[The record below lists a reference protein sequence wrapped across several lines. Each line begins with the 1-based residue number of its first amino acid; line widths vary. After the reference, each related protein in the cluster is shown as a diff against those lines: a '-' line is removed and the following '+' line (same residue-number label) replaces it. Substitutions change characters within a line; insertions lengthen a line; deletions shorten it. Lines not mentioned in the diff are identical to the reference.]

1 MRYMSRPQGGMARTL
16 AHAHPATRDRN
27 FRRASAAA
35 PFCRGRWRQRRRRR
49 NGTRAGCG
57 AMPAPQDPALFSAE
71 DPTRRFQDLREV
83 GRGSFGAVF
92 RARDTRTNEVVA
104 VKKMFYG
111 GKHSNEKWRDIVRE
125 VRLLQRLS
133 HPHTVRGKGAFLRGH
148 CVWIAMEYC
157 VGSAADLLQPHQP
170 PLTEVEIAAI
180 VHGALHGL
188 AYLHRVHVI
197 HRDVKAANVLLSPR
211 GRIKLSD
218 FGSAAHSASACSFV
232 GTPYWMAP
240 EVILAMDEGH
250 YDGRADVWALGI
262 TCIELAERK
271 PPLFALNAMAAL
283 YHIAQSCAPQLQG
296 ERW

>member
-111 GKHSNEKWRDIVRE
+111 GKHTNE
-125 VRLLQRLS
+125 VR
-133 HPHTVRGKGAFLRGH
+133 GIWG
-148 CVWIAMEYC
+148 
-157 VGSAADLLQPHQP
+157 
-170 PLTEVEIAAI
+170 
-180 VHGALHGL
+180 GL
-188 AYLHRVHVI
+188 
-197 HRDVKAANVLLSPR
+197 
-211 GRIKLSD
+211 
-218 FGSAAHSASACSFV
+218 
-232 GTPYWMAP
+232 
-240 EVILAMDEGH
+240 
-250 YDGRADVWALGI
+250 
-262 TCIELAERK
+262 
-271 PPLFALNAMAAL
+271 
-283 YHIAQSCAPQLQG
+283 
-296 ERW
+296 